1 MALIANKHDFENRLA
16 TVAKDNKLTKE
27 QVRAVVRGMHPS
39 TSAYVLSTL
48 ASVPLGKLISHTPV
62 ELPV

>member
-16 TVAKDNKLTKE
+16 LVAREQKMTKE
-27 QVRAVVRGMHPS
+27 QVRAVVRAMHPS

-48 ASVPLGKLISHTPV
+48 AQVPVGKIFTDPV
-62 ELPV
+62 ALPV

>member
-1 MALIANKHDFENRLA
+1 MALIASKHDFENRLA
-16 TVAKDNKLTKE
+16 MVARDTKLTKE
-27 QVRAVVRGMHPS
+27 QVRAVVRAMHPS

-48 ASVPLGKLISHTPV
+48 ATIPLGKIIQTTPV

>member
-16 TVAKDNKLTKE
+16 MVAKDNKMTKE
-27 QVRAVVRGMHPS
+27 QVRAVVRSMHPS

-48 ASVPLGKLISHTPV
+48 AQMPLGKVFTQPAEIPV
-62 ELPV
+62 